1 MVRKNVFVVLLA
13 LLSASSIFADTPGA
27 YRKIP
32 AKDAKSMIDKGGVTI
47 VDVRRPEEY
56 AAGHI
61 PGAVLVTLQTL
72 EQTSSSVLPDKNAV
86 LLVYC
91 RTGIRSA
98 NASDKL
104 IKMGYKNV
112 YDIAGGITQWPY
124 DITAE
129 K

>member
-13 LLSASSIFADTPGA
+13 LLSASSVFADTPGA
-27 YRKIP
+27 YHKIP

-72 EQTSSSVLPDKNAV
+72 EQTSASVLPDKNAV

-124 DITAE
+124 AITAE